1 MIAHLHVTSFFLH
14 AVNGEREKVRC
25 AAIVR
30 NVDCRKLSYINF
42 VSKHICFER
51 YHHAPSCSVAFLF
64 YWLLKRVGAQVHHTH
79 RTRRKIITLHN
90 GTVCIVSFTTG
101 SSIEPRSDQPINFH
115 SLSVRSSVF
124 FSRTASGHRCHGQT
138 SHTSRLA
145 HKALR
150 ASPGA

>member
-51 YHHAPSCSVAFLF
+51 YHHAPSCRVAFLF
-64 YWLLKRVGAQVHHTH
+64 LFAFKACGLASAPYTPHVEK
-79 RTRRKIITLHN
+79 N
-90 GTVCIVSFTTG
+90 NNFT
-101 SSIEPRSDQPINFH
+101 QWY
-115 SLSVRSSVF
+115 SL
-124 FSRTASGHRCHGQT
+124 
-138 SHTSRLA
+138 
-145 HKALR
+145 
-150 ASPGA
+150 